1 MVKKLQS
8 FETFAGCG
16 GLALGLKSAGF
27 KLKLANEFSLNASQ
41 TFAHNI
47 LGNKDNV
54 FSVDEIS
61 TYDWEE
67 PMVAQGDFVRI
78 VDQVENDSTLRSKF
92 SDLDLVSGGPP
103 CQGFS
108 MAGKRK
114 AGVAKNNLP
123 FEFIRFVEL
132 VQPKTVLIENVV
144 GILSPF
150 LSDGNPETASKQIVL
165 ALSNLGYNVGVF
177 KLNSAL
183 VGVAE
188 KRIRVFFLALRED
201 VFSSISEREHKEFLE
216 LFNGTY
222 LTNEKD
228 VGDVVDWTSEVP
240 IESLKKFISRK
251 QYSVK
256 LAIDD
261 LLPKKSSPS
270 SYVSNKIN
278 KLLNP
283 FVAHNKRSDKRR
295 NHEVRTHTQRVVH
308 RFRLRQLFIDDYELY
323 SEVSHYLRYGK
334 HTVGF
339 NRYDELLKEIKADK
353 LLAQALES
361 PSLEGMK
368 VLLNRHKSKKHSQR
382 VLKANEPSHTIVTIP
397 DDLIHY
403 DKEYSRVLTVRESAR
418 IQSFPDKFE
427 FLGKATTGGHLREVE
442 APQYTQVGNAVP
454 PLVGRFWGMI
464 ISDLLINEG

>member
-27 KLKLANEFSLNASQ
+27 ELKLANEFSLNASQ

-47 LGNKDNV
+47 LGSKNKV
-54 FSVDEIS
+54 FSVDEIAA
-61 TYDWEE
+61 YHWEE
-67 PMVAQGDFVRI
+67 PMVAQGDFIRI
-78 VDQVENDSTLRSKF
+78 VDQVENDSNLRSIF

-132 VQPKTVLIENVV
+132 VRPKSVLIENVV

-150 LSDGNPETASKQIVL
+150 LSDGNPKTASKQIVL

-201 VFSSISEREHKEFLE
+201 TFSFIRSHKEFLDQ
-216 LFNGTY
+216 FNETN
-222 LTNEKD
+222 LTHEKD
-228 VGDVVDWTSEVP
+228 VLDAVDWTTEVP
-240 IESLKKFISRK
+240 IESLKKFISKK
-251 QYSVK
+251 QYSIK

-261 LLPKKSSPS
+261 LLPNTSSPS

-278 KLLNP
+278 KVLNP
-283 FVAHNKRSDKRR
+283 FVAHNKRSNKKR

-339 NRYDELLKEIKADK
+339 NRYEELLNEIKADK
-353 LLAQALES
+353 LLAQELDS
-361 PSLEGMK
+361 PSFEGLK
-368 VLLNRHKSKKHSQR
+368 ALLNRYKSKKHSQR

-403 DKEYSRVLTVRESAR
+403 DKECSRVLTVRESAR

-427 FLGKATTGGHLREVE
+427 FLGKATTGGHLREIE

-454 PLVGRFWGMI
+454 PLVGRFWGML
-464 ISDLLINEG
+464 ISDLLTDEG

>member
-1 MVKKLQS
+1 MANKLQS

-27 KLKLANEFSLNASQ
+27 ELKLANEFSLNASQ

-47 LGNKDNV
+47 LGSKDKV

-61 TYDWEE
+61 THSWAE
-67 PMVAQGDFVRI
+67 PMVAQGDFIRI
-78 VDQVENDSTLRSKF
+78 VDQVENDSSLRSVF

-132 VQPKTVLIENVV
+132 VRPKTVLIENVV

-201 VFSSISEREHKEFLE
+201 TFSSINEHKEFLE
-216 LFNGTY
+216 LFNGTN

-228 VGDVVDWTSEVP
+228 VRDVVDWTSEIP
-240 IESLKKFISRK
+240 IESLKKFVSEK

-261 LLPKKSSPS
+261 LIAETRSPS
-270 SYVSNKIN
+270 SYVTKNIN

-283 FVAHNKRSDKRR
+283 FVAHGKRSFKLR

-334 HTVGF
+334 HTMDF
-339 NRYDELLKEIKADK
+339 KRYEELLSEIKGDK
-353 LLAQALES
+353 LLGQELVS

-368 VLLNRHKSKKHSQR
+368 SLFNSLRSKKHSQR

-403 DKEYSRVLTVRESAR
+403 NKECSRVLTVRESAR

-427 FLGKATTGGHLREVE
+427 FLGKATTGGHLREIE

-464 ISDLLINEG
+464 ISDLLADEG

>member
-27 KLKLANEFSLNASQ
+27 ELKLANEFSLNASQ

-47 LGNKDNV
+47 LGSKEKV
-54 FSVDEIS
+54 FSVDKMS
-61 TYDWEE
+61 SYNWEG
-67 PMVAQGDFVRI
+67 PMVAQGDFIKI
-78 VDQVENDSTLRSKF
+78 VNQVEKDSNLRSQF

-132 VQPKTVLIENVV
+132 VRPKSVLIENVV

-150 LSDGNPETASKQIVL
+150 FSDGNPETASKQIVL

-201 VFSSISEREHKEFLE
+201 VFSHTSTHKEL
-216 LFNGTY
+216 LDQFNGTN

-228 VGDVVDWTSEVP
+228 VLDVVDWTSEVP
-240 IESLKKFISRK
+240 VESLKNFVSQK

-261 LLPKKSSPS
+261 LLPKTSSPS
-270 SYVSNKIN
+270 SYVANKIN

-283 FVAHNKRSDKRR
+283 FVAHNKRSNKKR

-323 SEVSHYLRYGK
+323 TEVSHYLRYGK

-353 LLAQALES
+353 LLAQELES

-368 VLLNRHKSKKHSQR
+368 VLFDRHKSKKHSQR

-403 DKEYSRVLTVRESAR
+403 DKECSRVLTVRESAR

-464 ISDLLINEG
+464 ISDLLTNEG

>member
-27 KLKLANEFSLNASQ
+27 ELKLANEFSLNASQ

-47 LGNKDNV
+47 LGSKDKV
-54 FSVDEIS
+54 FTVDDIS
-61 TYDWEE
+61 KYDWKQ
-67 PMVAQGDFVRI
+67 PMVAQGDFIRI
-78 VDQVENDSTLRSKF
+78 VDQVENDPTLRSKF

-132 VQPKTVLIENVV
+132 VRPKTVLIENVV

-150 LSDGNPETASKQIVL
+150 LSDGNTETASKQIVL
-165 ALSNLGYNVGVF
+165 ALSNLGYNVGTF

-201 VFSSISEREHKEFLE
+201 VFSSISEHKEFLD
-216 LFNGTY
+216 LFNGIH

-228 VGDVVDWTSEVP
+228 VLDVVDWTSEVP
-240 IESLKKFISRK
+240 IESFKKFISEK

-261 LLPKKSSPS
+261 LLPKTSSPS

-283 FVAHNKRSDKRR
+283 FVAHNKRSNKKR

-353 LLAQALES
+353 LLAQELES

-368 VLLNRHKSKKHSQR
+368 VLFNRHKSKKHSQR

-403 DKEYSRVLTVRESAR
+403 DKECSRVLTVRESAR

-464 ISDLLINEG
+464 ISDLLTNEG

>member
-27 KLKLANEFSLNASQ
+27 ELKLANEFSLNASK

-47 LGNKDNV
+47 LGSKDKV

-61 TYDWEE
+61 TYNWDE
-67 PMVAQGDFVRI
+67 PIVAQGDFIRI
-78 VDQVENDSTLRSKF
+78 VDQVENDSNLRSIF

-132 VQPKTVLIENVV
+132 VRPKAVLIENVV

-201 VFSSISEREHKEFLE
+201 IFSCIRSHKEFLDQ
-216 LFNGTY
+216 FNRTN

-228 VGDVVDWTSEVP
+228 VLDVVDWTSEVP
-240 IESLKKFISRK
+240 IESLKNFVSKK

-261 LLPKKSSPS
+261 LLPITSSPS
-270 SYVSNKIN
+270 SYVTNKIN

-283 FVAHNKRSDKRR
+283 FVAHNKRSNKKR

-334 HTVGF
+334 HSKGF
-339 NRYDELLKEIKADK
+339 NRYTELLDKIKADK
-353 LLAQALES
+353 LLGQHLFP

-368 VLLNRHKSKKHSQR
+368 VLLNEYKSKKHSQR
-382 VLKANEPSHTIVTIP
+382 VLKANKPSHTIVTIP

-403 DKEYSRVLTVRESAR
+403 DKECSRVLTVRESAR

-464 ISDLLINEG
+464 ISELLSNEG

>member
-27 KLKLANEFSLNASQ
+27 ELKLANEFSLNASQ

-47 LGNKDNV
+47 LGDKSKV
-54 FSVDEIS
+54 FSVAEIAN
-61 TYDWEE
+61 YNWEE
-67 PMVAQGDFVRI
+67 PKVIQGDFVRI
-78 VDQVENDSTLRSKF
+78 VDQVEKDLKLRSKF
-92 SDLDLVSGGPP
+92 SDLDLISGGPP

-108 MAGKRK
+108 LAGKRK

-132 VQPKTVLIENVV
+132 VRPKAVLIENVL

-150 LSDGNPETASKQIVL
+150 LSDGNSETASKQIVM
-165 ALSNLGYNVGVF
+165 ALSNLDYNVGVF

-188 KRIRVFFLALRED
+188 KRIRVFFLALRKD
-201 VFSSISEREHKEFLE
+201 VFSRIDSHREFLNH
-216 LFNGTY
+216 FNETN
-222 LTNEKD
+222 LTKEID
-228 VGDVVDWTSEVP
+228 VLDVVDWTSEIP
-240 IESLKKFISRK
+240 IESLQKFVSDK

-256 LAIDD
+256 LAIND
-261 LLPKKSSPS
+261 LLPKTSSPS
-270 SYVSNKIN
+270 AYVSNRVNKI
-278 KLLNP
+278 LNP
-283 FVAHNKRSDKRR
+283 FVAHGKRSNKMR
-295 NHEVRTHTQRVVH
+295 NHEVRTHTQRVVR

-334 HTVGF
+334 HTIDF
-339 NRYDELLKEIKADK
+339 NRYAELLDEIKSDK
-353 LLAQALES
+353 LLGQELAP

-368 VLLNRHKSKKHSQR
+368 TLLNRHKSKKHSQR
-382 VLKANEPSHTIVTIP
+382 VLKANMPSHTIVTIP

-403 DKEYSRVLTVRESAR
+403 DKECPRVLTVRESAR

-454 PLVGRFWGMI
+454 PLVGRFWGLI
-464 ISDLLINEG
+464 ISELISNEG

>member
-1 MVKKLQS
+1 MVKTLQS

-47 LGNKDNV
+47 LGNKDSV

-201 VFSSISEREHKEFLE
+201 IYSSISEREHKEFLE
-216 LFNGTY
+216 LFNGTN

-295 NHEVRTHTQRVVH
+295 NHEVRTHTQKVVH

-361 PSLEGMK
+361 PSFEGMK
-368 VLLNRHKSKKHSQR
+368 VLLNRYKSKKHSQR

-403 DKEYSRVLTVRESAR
+403 DKEHSRVLTVRESAR

-464 ISDLLINEG
+464 ISDLLNNEG